1 MMNRSA
7 LTSRLSMPNES
18 SAGKQGAMGSR
29 LTQTSR
35 ITSGFPRGSRA
46 VIVCGQPE
54 RLACMFLDG
63 CLTPQAAGWLGGAPA
78 ECGLRIARLQPDPG
92 RLGLRHPEPL
102 EDVQRLPEQ
111 DPRRVRLMRAERRL
125 GDPLEHL
132 GLFVRITDLPGQRQ
146 RRVVGLG
153 RLAVPARATPDV
165 GYPADRCHLVRQVPD
180 VLGDQP
186 GPLIV
191 NERLVITFR

>member
-1 MMNRSA
+1 MNRSA
-7 LTSRLSMPNES
+7 LTSRLSMANES
-18 SAGKQGAMGSR
+18 SAGKLGAMGSR

-35 ITSGFPRGSRA
+35 VTSGFGCRSRA

-54 RLACMFLDG
+54 RLACMLLDG

-78 ECGLRIARLQPDPG
+78 QGGLRIDRIQPDPG

-132 GLFVRITDLPGQRQ
+132 GLLVRVTDLPGQR
-146 RRVVGLG
+146 
-153 RLAVPARATPDV
+153 
-165 GYPADRCHLVRQVPD
+165 
-180 VLGDQP
+180 
-186 GPLIV
+186 
-191 NERLVITFR
+191 ERGV